1 MSANKKKNVPCAAP
15 LTAAPGGPRGRTD
28 EHNHHSPA
36 TGPQEQGLRQREGHR
51 TVVLPHA
58 TIAARRWTRNG
69 LREAPRSLP
78 VDGPGPLCKLVAVRR
93 SHARRH
99 ATRRARASVIS
110 PSRQPA
116 SRDAR
121 THTHRCVCYSW
132 VPTVCVSEG
141 ERERERE
148 SVCVFA
154 KHPTPRVYPASPLS
168 RRRAIQQTTTRSGT
182 FGAVPSRGDLQPV
195 PRIFTA

>member
-1 MSANKKKNVPCAAP
+1 MK
-15 LTAAPGGPRGRTD
+15 
-28 EHNHHSPA
+28 A

-69 LREAPRSLP
+69 LPEAPRSLP
-78 VDGPGPLCKLVAVRR
+78 CRWASANSWLCGAHTRD
-93 SHARRH
+93 ATRH
-99 ATRRARASVIS
+99 AARVPPSFPLAANQLRATHGRTRTGACVTVGC
-110 PSRQPA
+110 QL
-116 SRDAR
+116 
-121 THTHRCVCYSW
+121 CVC
-132 VPTVCVSEG
+132 VRG
-141 ERERERE
+141 RGRERKRE